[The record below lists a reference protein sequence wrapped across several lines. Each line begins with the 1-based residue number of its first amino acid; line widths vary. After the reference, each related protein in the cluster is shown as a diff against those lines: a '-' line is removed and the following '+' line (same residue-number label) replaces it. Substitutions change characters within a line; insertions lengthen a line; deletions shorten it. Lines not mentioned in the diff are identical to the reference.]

1 MESERSA
8 VYSSD
13 RSPVTRRG
21 FLGLTAAAA
30 LAAGVSG
37 CATGNSGSSAGAPR
51 PGGRLRA
58 VFPGGGA
65 DEVLDPHTTDLYAE
79 VARAKALFDKL
90 ADYGSDMSPQPRL
103 AERWESSADLL
114 TWRVPLRQAAF
125 HDGKPLRADDVLSS
139 YARIL
144 RPDSTRRAKASLS
157 VIDLAN
163 SRAID
168 DRTVEFRLKR
178 PYAEFPNALATLGAY
193 IVPEG
198 AQHFDRPIGSGPFRF
213 TSFEP
218 GRSFLAARNP
228 DYWDGAPHLD
238 ELEILVSNDE
248 SARVNALL
256 GDQADYAHD
265 LTATTA
271 RSHEEAGQIQ
281 IHRLPLSNFH
291 ALAMKVDRPPFDRR
305 EVRQA
310 FFHLI
315 DREELVRSVLQGSGE
330 VANDL
335 FGKNYQYYNDALPQR
350 RQDLDQARA
359 LLRQAGAE
367 NLTVELLTSE
377 ASPGLREAALAIADQ
392 AKQAGVTVKVTLGNK
407 DTYWS
412 DIADRGSVVSYRSG
426 AMPIES
432 HISQR
437 LLSGSTTN
445 NTKWQRREFDELYHQ
460 AQATPDERARTE
472 LYMEMQRELFEEG
485 GFLWWGV
492 SDWIV
497 ASANRVGGIDDRAP
511 ANTLDWARFD
521 KVWMG

>member
-1 MESERSA
+1 M
-8 VYSSD
+8 
-13 RSPVTRRG
+13 
-21 FLGLTAAAA
+21 
-30 LAAGVSG
+30 
-37 CATGNSGSSAGAPR
+37 
-51 PGGRLRA
+51 
-58 VFPGGGA
+58 FPGGGA

-79 VARAKALFDKL
+79 VARAKAMFDKL
-90 ADYGSDMSPQPRL
+90 AEYGSDMSPQPRL

-114 TWRVPLRQAAF
+114 TWRVPLRQASF
-125 HDGKPLRADDVLSS
+125 HDGRPVRAADVLTS
-139 YARIL
+139 YARIV

-157 VIDLAN
+157 VIDLAG

-198 AQHFDRPIGSGPFRF
+198 EEDFSRPIGSGPFRF

-218 GRSFLAARNP
+218 GRSFLATRNP
-228 DYWDGAPHLD
+228 DYWEGAPLLD
-238 ELEILVSNDE
+238 ELEVLVSNDE

-271 RSHEEAGQIQ
+271 RSHEAAGRVQ

-291 ALAMKVDRPPFDRR
+291 ALAMKVDRPPFDRV

-315 DREELVRSVLQGSGE
+315 DREELVRSVLQDSGE

-335 FGKNYQYYNDALPQR
+335 FGKHYRYYDESLPQR
-350 RQDLDQARA
+350 RQDLGRA
-359 LLRQAGAE
+359 KELLRRAGAE

-377 ASPGLREAALAIADQ
+377 ASPGLREAALAFADQ
-392 AKQAGVTVKVTLGNK
+392 AREAGVTINVTLGNK

-412 DIADRGSVVSYRSG
+412 DIGQRGSLVSYRSG

-437 LLSGSTTN
+437 LLSDSTTN
-445 NTKWQRREFDELYHQ
+445 NTKWQRPAFDALYQ
-460 AQATPDERARTE
+460 RAQSTSDEARRGE
-472 LYMEMQRELFEEG
+472 VYREMQRQLYEEG

-497 ASANRVGGIDDRAP
+497 ASSNRVGGIDDRAP

-521 KVWMG
+521 KVWLG

>member
-1 MESERSA
+1 MESDGSA
-8 VYSSD
+8 AGSSTGGA
-13 RSPVTRRG
+13 VTRRG
-21 FLGLTAAAA
+21 FLGFTAAAA
-30 LAAGVSG
+30 FVGMSG
-37 CATGNSGSSAGAPR
+37 CAAGGSGSTAGPPK

-65 DEVLDPHTTDLYAE
+65 DEVLDPHATNLYAE

-103 AERWESSADLL
+103 AERWESSPDLR
-114 TWRVPLRQAAF
+114 TWRVPLREATF
-125 HDGKPLRADDVLSS
+125 HDGRPVRAADVLAS

-157 VIDLAN
+157 VIDLQG

-198 AQHFDRPIGSGPFRF
+198 AENFERPVGSGPFRF

-218 GRSFLAARNP
+218 GRSFLVARNP
-228 DYWDGAPHLD
+228 NYWEGAPLLD

-248 SARVNALL
+248 AARVNALL

-271 RSHEEAGQIQ
+271 RSHEAAGQIN

-291 ALAMKVDRPPFDRR
+291 SLAMKVDRPPFDRL

-310 FFHLI
+310 FFHLV

-335 FGKNYQYYNDALPQR
+335 FGKNYQYYDAELPQR
-350 RQDLDQARA
+350 RQDLAKA
-359 LLRQAGAE
+359 KELLRRADAE
-367 NLTVELLTSE
+367 NLRVELLTSE
-377 ASPGLREAALAIADQ
+377 ASPGLREAALAFADQ
-392 AKQAGVTVKVTLGNK
+392 AKLAGVTIDVTLGNK

-412 DIADRGSVVSYRSG
+412 DIGEQGSIVSYRSG

-432 HISQR
+432 HLSQR
-437 LLSGSTTN
+437 LLSSSTTN
-445 NTKWQRREFDELYHQ
+445 NTKWQRPEFDALYQQ
-460 AQATPDERARTE
+460 AQSTSDENARAG
-472 LYMEMQRELFEEG
+472 LYREMQRTLFEEG

-497 ASANRVGGIDDRAP
+497 ASANRVGGIDDGAP

-521 KVWMG
+521 KVWLG